1 MISID
6 YDRIIKAVKST
17 KSIVLD
23 ESLRNQIKMKGEAD
37 YVTEVDLQISN
48 YLKKELLI
56 ITPEIGFMSEEDEK
70 EFVSTRWI
78 LDPIDGTTNLVYGY
92 NICSVSLAL
101 CVNEVIEF
109 GVVYNPFNDDLFVG
123 FRGNGAFYNG
133 KKYLL

>member
-56 ITPEIGFMSEEDEK
+56 ITP
-70 EFVSTRWI
+70 
-78 LDPIDGTTNLVYGY
+78 
-92 NICSVSLAL
+92 
-101 CVNEVIEF
+101 
-109 GVVYNPFNDDLFVG
+109 
-123 FRGNGAFYNG
+123 
-133 KKYLL
+133 

>member
-48 YLKKELLI
+48 YLKK
-56 ITPEIGFMSEEDEK
+56 
-70 EFVSTRWI
+70 R
-78 LDPIDGTTNLVYGY
+78 
-92 NICSVSLAL
+92 
-101 CVNEVIEF
+101 
-109 GVVYNPFNDDLFVG
+109 
-123 FRGNGAFYNG
+123 AFDNYA
-133 KKYLL
+133 